1 MPRIIFVNRF
11 FAPDTSATSQIAS
24 DLAFD
29 LAARGLE
36 VVAITGRQRYDDPN
50 ARLPRSESLQGVR
63 ILRVWSTR
71 FGRGWLPGRALDYL
85 TFYLS
90 ASRALWREASAG
102 SRVIAMTDP
111 PLISLPAAF
120 IARRRGAFL
129 INWLQDVFPE
139 VAERLGVMRQGPVL
153 RTLTSLRNRSLRRA
167 AVNVAIGQRMAE
179 RVASDCGS
187 SPVRVIPNWALEE
200 PGVFA
205 GDNPLRRDWQL
216 EDKFVVGYSGNM
228 GRAHALDSL
237 LDVALR
243 LRHLPRIVFL
253 LIGDGAQLP
262 ALKARAA
269 ALALSSVLFKPY
281 QPRENLRYSLSLP
294 DLHVVSLDERLEGL
308 IVPSKFVG
316 ILAMGRPVLFLG
328 AADGEVGGCIA
339 RSGCGVVAPSSDAAA
354 IASAIEDL
362 ASNPSRLA
370 ALAASARAVWDSEFR
385 RAHALDAW
393 ADLLTHVHAG

>member
-29 LAARGLE
+29 LAARGFE
-36 VVAITGRQRYDDPN
+36 VLAITGRQRYEDPK
-50 ARLPRSESLQGVR
+50 AALPGTDTLKGVR
-63 ILRVWSTR
+63 IVRVWSTR
-71 FGRGWLPGRALDYL
+71 FGRGWLPGRAIDYL

-90 ASRALWREASAG
+90 ASRALWREVTAG

-120 IARRRGAFL
+120 IAKRRGAFL

-139 VAERLGVMRQGPVL
+139 VAERLGVLRPGRLL
-153 RTLTSLRNRSLRRA
+153 RTFTALRNQSLRQA

-179 RVASDCGS
+179 RVAANCGS

-200 PGVFA
+200 PGEIPSN
-205 GDNPLRRDWQL
+205 NPLRRDWQL

-228 GRAHALDSL
+228 GRAHALESL
-237 LDVALR
+237 LEAATR
-243 LRHLPRIVFL
+243 LKTQSHIRFL
-253 LIGDGAQLP
+253 LIGDGALLP
-262 ALKARAA
+262 SLKAVAQARQ
-269 ALALSSVLFKPY
+269 LTNVLFKPY

-328 AADGEVGGCIA
+328 AADGEIGGCIE
-339 RSGCGVVAPSSDAAA
+339 RSGCGVVAPSTDATA
-354 IASAIEDL
+354 IAGAIEDL
-362 ASNPSRLA
+362 AASPSRIA
-370 ALAASARAVWDSEFR
+370 ALAAGAHAVWDREFR
-385 RAHALDAW
+385 RSHVLDAW
-393 ADLLTHVHAG
+393 ADVLTHVHAG